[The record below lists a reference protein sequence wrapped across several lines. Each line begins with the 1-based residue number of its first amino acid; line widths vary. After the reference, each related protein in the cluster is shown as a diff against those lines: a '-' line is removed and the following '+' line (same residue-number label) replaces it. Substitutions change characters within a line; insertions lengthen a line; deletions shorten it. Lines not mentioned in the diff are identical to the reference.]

1 VIVPCN
7 EEGIRR
13 ASTIVKEGGTVVFP
27 TDTVYGL
34 GCDPRNPQAVQSV
47 YRIKGRSES
56 KHLPILGFSVDEI
69 SKIAFFDELSK
80 KIADKFWPGPVTLI
94 LKIKDYEITKSLN
107 LTNKV
112 AVRVPN
118 HPCALALLRECKILV
133 GTSAN
138 PSGLSPSGDV
148 KEIVEKLG
156 EYNIILDGGKIIDPI
171 ESTVVEVNE
180 NQLKILR
187 FGKISE
193 EELLAVV

>member
-1 VIVPCN
+1 MIALCN
-7 EEGIRR
+7 EEGIRK
-13 ASTIVKEGGTVVFP
+13 ASSIVKKGGTVVFP

-47 YRIKGRSES
+47 YRIKGRNES

-80 KIADKFWPGPVTLI
+80 KIADKFWPGPLTLI
-94 LKIKDYEITKSLN
+94 LKIKDYEIAKSLN

-118 HPCALALLRECKILV
+118 HPCTLALLRECRILV

-148 KEIVEKLG
+148 KEIVDKLG
-156 EYNIILDGGKIIDPI
+156 GYDILLDGGKINDPI
-171 ESTVVEVNE
+171 ESTVVEMNE

-187 FGKISE
+187 SGKISE